1 MAFAMELE
9 SNDLAEEN
17 RTRRGIAQ
25 LALKGFFGIAKRW
38 RLNRPQAMNLLG
50 LTATSTY
57 ANWKNCKT
65 STIPRDTIERI
76 SYLLKIDETLKRVFV
91 SDNAVLDWLNAGNF
105 DADLNGKA
113 PLDKMLNGNVV
124 DLYLVYNLMPKLLK
138 QHNFSVQ
145 PRESGRPTFT
155 QLN

>member
-1 MAFAMELE
+1 MELD

-25 LALKGFFGIAKRW
+25 LALKGFFSIAKRW

-76 SYLLKIDETLKRVFV
+76 SYLLKIDETLKHIFV
-91 SDNAVLDWLNAGNF
+91 SDEAVIDWLNSENY
-105 DADLNGKA
+105 DVKLNGCT
-113 PLDKMLNGNVV
+113 PLDKMLQGNVV
-124 DLYLVYNLMPKLLK
+124 DLYLVYQLMPGLLD
-138 QHNFSVQ
+138 QHDFSSRS
-145 PRESGRPTFT
+145 PESRRPSFT
-155 QLN
+155 RLN

>member
-1 MAFAMELE
+1 MELD

-25 LALKGFFGIAKRW
+25 LALKGFFSIAKRW

-76 SYLLKIDETLKRVFV
+76 SYLLKIDETLKQIFF
-91 SDNAVLDWLNAGNF
+91 SEEAILDWLGNPLSGG
-105 DADLNGKA
+105 ALGGKA
-113 PLDKMLNGNVV
+113 PLDKMLEGNVV
-124 DLYLVYNLMPKLLK
+124 DLYHVYCLMPRLLE
-138 QHNFSVQ
+138 QHNL
-145 PRESGRPTFT
+145 SGHRGRHSAAPFT
-155 QLN
+155 QFN

>member
-1 MAFAMELE
+1 MELD

-25 LALKGFFGIAKRW
+25 LALKGFFSIAKRW

-76 SYLLKIDETLKRVFV
+76 SYLLKIDETLKQIFV
-91 SDNAVLDWLNAGNF
+91 SDDAVIDWLQGKNNHQELAGTP
-105 DADLNGKA
+105 
-113 PLDKMLNGNVV
+113 PLDRMLRGNVV
-124 DLYLVYNLMPKLLK
+124 DIYQVYQLMPKLLE
-138 QHNFSVQ
+138 Q
-145 PRESGRPTFT
+145 REFGRPSRENLQPSFT
-155 QLN
+155 QFN

>member
-1 MAFAMELE
+1 MELD

-25 LALKGFFGIAKRW
+25 LALKGFFSIAKRW

-76 SYLLKIDETLKRVFV
+76 SYLLKIDETLKQIFV
-91 SDNAVLDWLNAGNF
+91 RDEAVIDWLQSENHDSALAG
-105 DADLNGKA
+105 KS
-113 PLDKMLNGNVV
+113 PLDSMLQGNVV
-124 DLYLVYNLMPKLLK
+124 DIYLVYRLMPELLK
-138 QHNFSVQ
+138 QREFRTGSRENIQ
-145 PRESGRPTFT
+145 PAFT

>member
-1 MAFAMELE
+1 MELD
-9 SNDLAEEN
+9 SNDLAEDN

-25 LALKGFFGIAKRW
+25 LALKGFFAIAKRW

-76 SYLLKIDETLKRVFV
+76 SYLLKIDDTLKQIFA
-91 SDNAVLDWLNAGNF
+91 SDEAIRHWLNSGNYESH
-105 DADLNGKA
+105 LNGKA
-113 PLDKMLNGNVV
+113 PLDKMLEGNVV
-124 DLYLVYNLMPKLLK
+124 DLYQVYNLMPELLK
-138 QHNFSVQ
+138 QHNFSSP
-145 PRESGRPTFT
+145 PRETRRPTFT

>member
-1 MAFAMELE
+1 MDLDT
-9 SNDLAEEN
+9 NDLAEEN

-38 RLNRPQAMNLLG
+38 RLSRPQAMNLLG

-76 SYLLKIDETLKRVFV
+76 SYLLKIDETLRLVFV
-91 SDNAVLDWLNAGNF
+91 SDEAILDWLVGACLDNRFG
-105 DADLNGKA
+105 GMA
-113 PLDKMLNGNVV
+113 PLDKMLKGNVV
-124 DLYLVYNLMPKLLK
+124 DVYQVYCVMPDLLK
-138 QHNFSVQ
+138 QHNL
-145 PRESGRPTFT
+145 SGRGADQSGVPFT
-155 QLN
+155 QFN